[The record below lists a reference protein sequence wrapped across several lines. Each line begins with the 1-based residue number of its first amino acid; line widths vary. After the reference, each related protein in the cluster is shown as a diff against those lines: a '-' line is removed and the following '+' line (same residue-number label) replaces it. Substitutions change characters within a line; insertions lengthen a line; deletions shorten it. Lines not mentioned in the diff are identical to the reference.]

1 MRKVLLITLFILL
14 AAQEWVHGQLLTTE
28 QYTVLV
34 ERTVTHW
41 QPSSS
46 YMKYVH
52 SPTDIPQNYEMCFR
66 DWGEAPA
73 TPEVGARGDGYCY
86 VYDNNDGT
94 GCSHQGALDL
104 RYYAPNST
112 TPVFVGNAI
121 QDLKSI
127 PIDGTRTYY
136 DTIHVIGAMNIAS
149 IESRLYEESV
159 YTQWDYYD
167 NPNWTPECTFLP
179 VGSTLVPGPALTT
192 VTSGVQSRDGTYH
205 LSTSIRIV
213 PSQDVT
219 YTLPTHDKILLNV
232 QKLTALTPLG
242 FYIYYQT
249 IYDGALSWHLIPNSC
264 YTTADGLT
272 AAVSAYDL
280 FGANYENFLNTTV
293 RLKYG
298 GLNGTFL
305 TPLSFT
311 VRLSSPHITGITP
324 THLNCYERNEG
335 AVKIQFDRAL
345 LSNEKLSILVNDI
358 KDQTYYS
365 ALNLSSLAPDNT
377 YTWPNELRAG
387 EYFFRLLGKYAKG
400 PVYDLTVNNRYD
412 TIPEYLAMNSIS
424 FEDGFNTSETSDF
437 NAYTDYSGYSMAT
450 YTGSINHVG
459 FQTITQPKRIYFSAA
474 VQKNVLC
481 KGSATGSVAI
491 TALGGILHYKS
502 EWPFSTSNYKYSLK
516 REGDADYSPWV
527 EFANKEMAYITY
539 NGAYTLST
547 TQLVNNLK
555 AGKYT
560 LRVRDEVDCYA
571 KDIDG
576 NEVTYSFTITEPE
589 KGITLD
595 LYEVSP
601 ITRHDL
607 ANAQVKVQISGGTP
621 FVTTPEVAR
630 NPYLVTFTNKA
641 TNEELPVTNT
651 ILEANKRMQSV
662 TGLLPEGDYILRIYD
677 AYYATNSAN
686 PGGCKFEMEIPIR
699 KPQPLLVTIKE
710 KNPISCYDSTD
721 GKLLADATGGI
732 KLDSPKYNF
741 KWYKVTNEGNSLLTD
756 TDSTLDNAAAGS
768 YMVEVTDKYNNVK
781 ASETFVFAQPSPLLL
796 NPTSTPTNCYSDSN
810 GVLQVTVTGGTP
822 FGNGSYKYE
831 WSTGARTPI
840 VNKVLG
846 GDYVIVVTDSNFCMA
861 RGTVSVT
868 SPVRILSNAVVAQVT
883 CRDKCDGQI
892 SLNATGGQ
900 GVYTYNWSTG
910 ATAASISNLCP
921 GKYWYKVTDIGGC
934 SESDTVEISNPDTLA
949 VNIGKD
955 RKICIGQTIKLDAT
969 ASNSLPLTYNWESS
983 NGFTANTAKV
993 AVTQA
998 GTYRVAVSNSRNC
1011 VVRDTVEITSQNS
1024 IINTEFIVSTQ
1035 AFVNESVT
1043 LVNLSQP
1050 RTDSVKWLIP
1060 SQGNVVRPVLETND
1074 KCELTFSDTGRYAI
1088 TMQAYYPSG
1097 CYDDTTKT
1105 VIVLNRS
1112 GSVTSGSQS
1121 DAYLKSAVI
1130 RPNPNPG
1137 TFKVELSFSETT
1149 RARLRLINS
1158 LTNSVVDDRLIQGQK
1173 DYNLVYNI
1181 SSHSVGMYMLV
1192 IDAAKGSF
1200 VYKVMVLR

>member
-1 MRKVLLITLFILL
+1 M
-14 AAQEWVHGQLLTTE
+14 AAIDWAQAQYIRTE
-28 QYTVLV
+28 QYTVLIERKIRRNTYSV
-34 ERTVTHW
+34 ECYRYAPQSEFDDGIPYNGREEPELGGWYLDNAGRRYNDEAYNLYKDYWWT
-41 QPSSS
+41 PD
-46 YMKYVH
+46 
-52 SPTDIPQNYEMCFR
+52 PTC
-66 DWGEAPA
+66 
-73 TPEVGARGDGYCY
+73 TS
-86 VYDNNDGT
+86 
-94 GCSHQGALDL
+94 CSHAGKAELKYKPVNGDPYVVGQVINLQL
-104 RYYAPNST
+104 NSMQ
-112 TPVFVGNAI
+112 PDEERV
-121 QDLKSI
+121 
-127 PIDGTRTYY
+127 YY
-136 DTIHVIGAMNIAS
+136 DTLHILQPFNIEYFNSAM
-149 IESRLYEESV
+149 YEE
-159 YTQWDYYD
+159 TILDAQEEWWDGVPFDVDCRFRYHRRSIGDNLLYPTGQLNTVQTVEYPSYD
-167 NPNWTPECTFLP
+167 RNFM
-179 VGSTLVPGPALTT
+179 LTT
-192 VTSGVQSRDGTYH
+192 TIQV
-205 LSTSIRIV
+205 V
-213 PSQDVT
+213 PSPDAT
-219 YTLPTHDKILLNV
+219 YNLPSHDKILIQHYKVAKTQL
-232 QKLTALTPLG
+232 
-242 FYIYYQT
+242 
-249 IYDGALSWHLIPNSC
+249 
-264 YTTADGLT
+264 GLT
-272 AAVSAYDL
+272 NFQYHDPLTNTWYDVPQTFYKNGETLELSGYDL
-280 FGANYENFLNTTV
+280 FGEGYKDRLHLTVNFRVN
-293 RLKYG
+293 
-298 GLNGTFL
+298 NFFL
-305 TPLSFT
+305 GVSPVASAFT
-311 VRLSSPHITGITP
+311 LRLSSPHITSTSP
-324 THLNCYERNEG
+324 TDLVCYERNDG
-335 AVKIQFDRAL
+335 AMKIQFDRAL
-345 LSNEKLSILVNDI
+345 LPQEKLNILIYETESKVN
-358 KDQTYYS
+358 YS
-365 ALNLSSLAPDNT
+365 ALNLETLAADNS

-387 EYFFRLLGKYAKG
+387 TYHISLIGKYAKG
-400 PVYDLTVNNRYD
+400 VDYDVIVPTRID
-412 TIPEYLAMNSIS
+412 TIPKYHALNSIS
-424 FEDGFNTSETSDF
+424 FEDGFNSTETDDF
-437 NAYTDYSGYSMAT
+437 EAYTDYTGLSQAT
-450 YTGSINHVG
+450 YTGSVRHWA
-459 FQTITQPKRIYFSAA
+459 FQKLTQPLKIRFSAA
-474 VQKNVLC
+474 VKNNVLC
-481 KGSATGSVAI
+481 KGSATGSVLI
-491 TALGGILHYKS
+491 TAYGGTLHRVGEYAYL
-502 EWPFSTSNYKYSLK
+502 SNYKYSWK
-516 REGDADYSPWV
+516 REGDAEYSPWV
-527 EFANKEMAYITY
+527 NFTNHADREGLPEYVY
-539 NGAYTLST
+539 T

-699 KPQPLLVTIKE
+699 KPDPLLVTIKE
-710 KNPISCYDSTD
+710 KNTISCYDSTD

-756 TDSTLDNAAAGS
+756 TDSTLDNVAAGS

-921 GKYWYKVTDIGGC
+921 GKYWYKVTDVGGC

-1024 IINTEFIVSTQ
+1024 MINTEFIVSTQ
-1035 AFVNESVT
+1035 AFVNENVT

-1074 KCELTFSDTGRYAI
+1074 KCELIFSDTGRYAI

-1130 RPNPNPG
+1130 RPNPNSG

-1149 RARLRLINS
+1149 KARLRLISS
-1158 LTNSVVDDRLIQGQK
+1158 LTNAVVDDRVAQGQR
-1173 DYNLVYNI
+1173 DYDLYYTINTV
-1181 SSHSVGMYMLV
+1181 SWGVYMLV
-1192 IDAAKGSF
+1192 IDTAKGSF
-1200 VYKVMVLR
+1200 VYKVIIAQ